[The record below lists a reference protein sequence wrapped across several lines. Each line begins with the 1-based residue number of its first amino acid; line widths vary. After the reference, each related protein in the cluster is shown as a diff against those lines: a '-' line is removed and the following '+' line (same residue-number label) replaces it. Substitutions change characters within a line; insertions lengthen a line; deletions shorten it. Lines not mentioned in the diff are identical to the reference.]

1 METVARVAFTYVFLA
16 IAFRVIG
23 KRELSSLSP
32 FELVTLM
39 LIPEIV
45 SQALVREASLA
56 NALAGVS
63 TLFVLVFLTSVVTHL
78 SPKASKV
85 VDGSPTVLVAKG
97 RILEEAC
104 NRERIQPE
112 EIFSEMHKSGLA
124 RLSQVR
130 WAILEADG
138 DLTIIPEQEGGLPVT
153 RARDRDAGV

>member
-1 METVARVAFTYVFLA
+1 METVARVACVYVFLA
-16 IAFRVIG
+16 IAFRVLG

-63 TLFVLVFLTSVVTHL
+63 TLLVLVFLTSMLTHL
-78 SPKASKV
+78 VPRASRII
-85 VDGSPTVLVAKG
+85 DGTPTVLVAKG
-97 RILEEAC
+97 RLLEKAC

-112 EIFSEMHKSGLA
+112 EILSEMHKSGLEQ
-124 RLSQVR
+124 LSQVR

-138 DLTIIPEQEGGLPVT
+138 DLTIIPEQGAGLPVT
-153 RARDRDAGV
+153 RTRDRDAGV

>member
-1 METVARVAFTYVFLA
+1 METVARVAFVYVFLA
-16 IAFRVIG
+16 VAFRVLG

-63 TLFVLVFLTSVVTHL
+63 TLLVLVFLTSILTHL
-78 SPKASKV
+78 SPRASKV
-85 VDGSPTVLVAKG
+85 IDGTPTVLVANG
-97 RILEEAC
+97 RILEDAC
-104 NRERIQPE
+104 NRQRIQPE
-112 EIFSEMHKSGLA
+112 EIVSEMHKSGLA
-124 RLSQVR
+124 HLSQVR

-138 DLTIIPEQEGGLPVT
+138 DLTIIPEQGQPLPVARPRT
-153 RARDRDAGV
+153 RDVDA